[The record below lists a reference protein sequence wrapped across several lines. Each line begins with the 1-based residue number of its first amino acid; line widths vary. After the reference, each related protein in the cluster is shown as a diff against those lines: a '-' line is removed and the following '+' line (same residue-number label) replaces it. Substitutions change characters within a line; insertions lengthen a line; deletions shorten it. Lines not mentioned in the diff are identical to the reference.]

1 MSNIVVS
8 PHYLSTNAGIEILQ
22 NGGNAVDAAIG
33 TNIVQGVVAPETCG
47 IGGDLF
53 SLIWINGD
61 KTPYCLDSSGYAGS
75 NVDISQ
81 LSTEK
86 SIPLD
91 HPMSVTVPGA
101 VKGWFSMHD
110 RFGKLSIDDIFRYAI
125 KICDEGFKVSTE
137 LHHSLSFHK
146 ETLIKQESGS
156 ELFPD
161 GETPEIG
168 VIIKRS
174 LLGKTLKRISID
186 GPKYFYTG
194 SVAKKISET
203 LNHVITEKDLK
214 SFESKW
220 IKPLSIDVYGKTGW
234 VTPPHTQSYLTLGTL
249 KIYELLD
256 NGSDNIDL
264 HTLIESY
271 RAIASE
277 RDDLTYDYGEY
288 IEQFNGL
295 DLEYLKSLSK
305 HINKDKTSIF
315 GQPEPLGGGTAYMC
329 TKDID
334 GNAVSLIQSNFH
346 GIGST
351 IGVGDLGFFLHN
363 RGAGFNLIQNH
374 PNSIKP
380 GRKPL
385 HTLSPTMWSVEDN
398 LDMVIGTRGGRYQP
412 QLLSHFILKILKNEN
427 LEDAMNSPR
436 WNIDEFGKETT
447 SELNIEPGLNGKI
460 TNELISKGH
469 KVNQLKELQ
478 NSYGPISAIIKSG
491 DNWIASHDPRVDTA
505 SSKIEKTS

>member
-8 PHYLSTNAGIEILQ
+8 PHYLSTNAGMYILN

-53 SLIWINGD
+53 SLIWINGEN
-61 KTPYCLDSSGYAGS
+61 TPYCLDSSGYAGS

-81 LSTEK
+81 LSTQE

-110 RFGKLSIDDIFRYAI
+110 RFGKLSIDDIFRQAI

-146 ETLIKQESGS
+146 DTLIKQKSGS
-156 ELFPD
+156 ELFHD
-161 GETPEIG
+161 GELPKIG
-168 VIIKRS
+168 AIIKRN
-174 LLGKTLKRISID
+174 LLGKTLKRLSID
-186 GPKYFYTG
+186 GPEYFYTG

-203 LNHVITEKDLK
+203 LNHVITEDDLR

-220 IKPLSIDVYGKTGW
+220 IEPLSIDVYGKTGW

-256 NGSDNIDL
+256 DGSDNIDL

-277 RDDLTYDYGEY
+277 RDDLTYDYGEN
-288 IEQFNGL
+288 IDQFNGL
-295 DLEYLKSLSK
+295 NLEYLKTLSK
-305 HINKDKTSIF
+305 LINKDTSSVF
-315 GQPEPLGGGTAYMC
+315 GQPNELGGGTAYMC
-329 TKDID
+329 TKDNY

-351 IGVGDLGFFLHN
+351 IGVDDLGFFLHN

-374 PNSIKP
+374 PNSLKP

-385 HTLSPTMWSVEDN
+385 HTLSPTIWSVDGN

-427 LEDAMNSPR
+427 LEKAMTSPR
-436 WNIDEFGKETT
+436 WNIDEFGKESV
-447 SELNIEPGLNGKI
+447 SEINIEPGIDEKI
-460 TNELISKGH
+460 INDLIKKGH
-469 KVNQLKELQ
+469 KVNQLNDLQ
-478 NSYGPISAIIKSG
+478 NSYGPISAIVNTGESWK
-491 DNWIASHDPRVDTA
+491 ASHDIRVDTA
-505 SSKIEKTS
+505 SSIIKEI

>member
-22 NGGNAVDAAIG
+22 NGGNAIDAAIG

-53 SLIWINGD
+53 SLIWINGEN
-61 KTPYCLDSSGYAGS
+61 TPYCLDSSGYAGS
-75 NVDISQ
+75 NVDISK
-81 LSTEK
+81 LSTQE

-110 RFGKLSIDDIFRYAI
+110 RFGKLSIDDIFSYAI

-146 ETLIKQESGS
+146 DTLIKQESGT

-161 GETPEIG
+161 GESPEIG
-168 VIIKRS
+168 AIIKRT
-174 LLGKTLKRISID
+174 LLGKTLKRLSID
-186 GPKYFYTG
+186 GPEFFYRG

-203 LNHVITEKDLK
+203 LNHVITEDDLR

-220 IKPLSIDVYGKTGW
+220 IEPLSIDVYGKTGW

-256 NGSDNIDL
+256 DGLDNIDF
-264 HTLIESY
+264 HTLVESY

-277 RDDLTYDYGEY
+277 RDDLTYDYGEN
-288 IEQFNGL
+288 IDQFNGL
-295 DLEYLKSLSK
+295 NLEYLNTLSK
-305 HINKDKTSIF
+305 LINKDRSSVF
-315 GQPEPLGGGTAYMC
+315 AQPKELGGGTAYMC
-329 TKDID
+329 TKDND

-351 IGVGDLGFFLHN
+351 IGVDDLGFFLHN

-374 PNSIKP
+374 PNSLKP

-385 HTLSPTMWSVEDN
+385 HTLSPTMWSVDGN

-427 LEDAMNSPR
+427 LENAMISPR
-436 WNIDEFGKETT
+436 WNIDEFGKESV
-447 SELNIEPGLNGKI
+447 SEINIEPGIDEKI
-460 TNELISKGH
+460 IDDLIKKGH
-469 KVNQLKELQ
+469 KVNQLNDLQ
-478 NSYGPISAIIKSG
+478 NSYGPISAIVNTGESW
-491 DNWIASHDPRVDTA
+491 NASHDIRVDTA
-505 SSKIEKTS
+505 SSIIK

>member
-22 NGGNAVDAAIG
+22 NGGNAIDAAIG

-53 SLIWINGD
+53 SLIWINGEN
-61 KTPYCLDSSGYAGS
+61 TPYCLDSSGYAGS
-75 NVDISQ
+75 NVDISK
-81 LSTEK
+81 LSTQE

-110 RFGKLSIDDIFRYAI
+110 RFGKLSIDDIFRHAI
-125 KICDEGFKVSTE
+125 EICDEGFKVSTE
-137 LHHSLSFHK
+137 LHHSLTFHK
-146 ETLIKQESGS
+146 DTLIKQESGT
-156 ELFPD
+156 ELFP
-161 GETPEIG
+161 ESKTPEIG
-168 VIIKRS
+168 EIIKRT
-174 LLGKTLKRISID
+174 LLGKTLKRLSTD
-186 GPKYFYTG
+186 GPEYFYTG
-194 SVAKKISET
+194 SVAKKISESI
-203 LNHVITEKDLK
+203 NYVITEDDLI

-256 NGSDNIDL
+256 DGSDNIDL

-277 RDDLTYDYGEY
+277 RDDLTYDYSEN
-288 IEQFNGL
+288 IDQFIGL

-305 HINKDKTSIF
+305 YINKDRTSIF
-315 GQPEPLGGGTAYMC
+315 GQPKELGGGTAYMC
-329 TKDID
+329 TKDND

-363 RGAGFNLIQNH
+363 RGAGFNLIKDH

-385 HTLSPTMWSVEDN
+385 HTLSPSMWSENGN
-398 LDMVIGTRGGRYQP
+398 LDMIIGTRGGRYQP

-427 LEDAMNSPR
+427 LEDAMKYPR

-469 KVNQLKELQ
+469 KVNQHKELQ
-478 NSYGPISAIIKSG
+478 NSYGPISAIIKSE
-491 DNWIASHDPRVDTA
+491 DDWIASHDPRVDTA
-505 SSKIEKTS
+505 SSVIEKIS

>member
-53 SLIWINGD
+53 SLIWINGEN
-61 KTPYCLDSSGYAGS
+61 TPYCLDSSGYAGS
-75 NVDISQ
+75 NVDILQ
-81 LSTEK
+81 LSTQV

-110 RFGKLSIDDIFRYAI
+110 RFGKLSIDEIFRHAI
-125 KICDEGFKVSTE
+125 EICDQGFEVSTE
-137 LHHSLSFHK
+137 LHHSLSLHK
-146 ETLIKQESGS
+146 DTLIKQESGS
-156 ELFPD
+156 ELFPHGKTPKI
-161 GETPEIG
+161 GE
-168 VIIKRS
+168 IIKRT
-174 LLGKTLKRISID
+174 LLGKTLKRLSTD
-186 GPKYFYTG
+186 GAEYFYKG
-194 SVAKKISET
+194 AVAQKISES
-203 LNHVITEKDLK
+203 LNYVITKDDLI
-214 SFESKW
+214 SFDSKW

-249 KIYELLD
+249 KIYEFLD
-256 NGSDNIDL
+256 DGSDNIDL

-277 RDDLTYDYGEY
+277 RDDLTYDYGEN
-288 IEQFNGL
+288 IDQFIGL
-295 DLEYLKSLSK
+295 SPEYLKSLSK
-305 HINKDKTSIF
+305 YINKERTSIF
-315 GQPEPLGGGTAYMC
+315 GQPEELGGGTAYMC
-329 TKDID
+329 TKDND

-363 RGAGFNLIQNH
+363 RGAGFNLIKNH

-385 HTLSPTMWSVEDN
+385 HTLSPSMWSENGN
-398 LDMVIGTRGGRYQP
+398 LDMIIGTRGGRYQP

-427 LEDAMNSPR
+427 LEDAMKSPR

-469 KVNQLKELQ
+469 KVNQHKELQ
-478 NSYGPISAIIKSG
+478 NSYGPISAIIKSE
-491 DNWIASHDPRVDTA
+491 DDWIASHDPRVDTA
-505 SSKIEKTS
+505 SSVIEKIS

>member
-8 PHYLSTNAGIEILQ
+8 PHYLSTNAGINIL
-22 NGGNAVDAAIG
+22 NKGGNAVDAAIA

-53 SLIWINGD
+53 SLIWINGEN
-61 KTPYCLDSSGYAGS
+61 TPYCLDSSGYAGT

-81 LSTEK
+81 LSAQE

-101 VKGWFSMHD
+101 VKGWFDMHEQ
-110 RFGKLSIDDIFRYAI
+110 FGKLSIDEIFRHAI
-125 KICDEGFKVSTE
+125 EICYQGFEVSTE
-137 LHHSLSFHK
+137 LHQSLSFHK
-146 ETLIKQESGS
+146 NTLINQESGT

-161 GETPEIG
+161 GETPETG
-168 VIIKRS
+168 VKVKRS
-174 LLGKTLKRISID
+174 LLGKTLTRICND
-186 GPKYFYTG
+186 GPEYFYTG

-203 LNHVITEKDLK
+203 LNHVITEDDLR
-214 SFESKW
+214 SFESRW

-249 KIYELLD
+249 KIYEFLED
-256 NGSDNIDL
+256 GSDSIDL

-271 RAIASE
+271 RAIASQ
-277 RDDLTYDYGEY
+277 RDDLTYDYGGNIDE
-288 IEQFNGL
+288 FNGL
-295 DLEYLKSLSK
+295 DLEYLKAISK
-305 HINKDKTSIF
+305 NIDKDMTSIF
-315 GQPEPLGGGTAYMC
+315 GQPEDRGGGTAYMC
-329 TKDID
+329 TKDND

-351 IGVGDLGFFLHN
+351 IGVGDFGFFLHN

-374 PNSIKP
+374 PNSLKA

-385 HTLSPTMWSVEDN
+385 HTLSPTMWSVDGN

-427 LEDAMNSPR
+427 LENAMMSPR
-436 WNIDEFGKETT
+436 WNIDEFGKESV
-447 SELNIEPGLNGKI
+447 SEINIEPGLDEKI
-460 TNELISKGH
+460 TDELVKKGH
-469 KVNQLKELQ
+469 KINLLAELQ
-478 NSYGPISAIIKSG
+478 NSYGPISAIIKS
-491 DNWIASHDPRVDTA
+491 DDSWKATHDPRVDTA
-505 SSKIEKTS
+505 SSIIN